1 MDVQDIKEICQSCKY
16 FVTSNAVLGVC
27 KRYPQ
32 YVNKHDAD
40 WCGEYTFKKT
50 IAQITREAL
59 EIIDGNLDCKAIEE
73 GIERR
78 KAAFIAM
85 CEEEKPKKRGR
96 KPKNAETPSS

>member
-40 WCGEYTFKKT
+40 WCGEFFARVVVENF
-50 IAQITREAL
+50 AQLHKAMPELNEAAEGL
-59 EIIDGNLDCKAIEE
+59 MNLSVE
-73 GIERR
+73 
-78 KAAFIAM
+78 
-85 CEEEKPKKRGR
+85 PKKRGR

>member
-40 WCGEYTFKKT
+40 WCGEFMARVVVENF
-50 IAQITREAL
+50 AQLHEAMPEL
-59 EIIDGNLDCKAIEE
+59 NEAAEGLMNLSVE
-73 GIERR
+73 
-78 KAAFIAM
+78 
-85 CEEEKPKKRGR
+85 PKKRGR